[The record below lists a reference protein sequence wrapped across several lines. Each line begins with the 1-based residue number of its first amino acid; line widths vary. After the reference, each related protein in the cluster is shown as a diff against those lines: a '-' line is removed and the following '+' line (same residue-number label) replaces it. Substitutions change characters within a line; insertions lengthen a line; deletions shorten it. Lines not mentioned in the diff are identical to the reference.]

1 MSVDFPMWVGMG
13 SYGGFA
19 CALASIAYIVLYATR
34 RKRGTTR
41 QFVRSLLCCVL
52 ATFLM
57 LPPIWWNLNRLEL
70 YGPALNLN
78 EITFWL
84 SWSIAFGW
92 CLPLAVVAGYTLL
105 TVPLVAAAQGH
116 AVQRLASST
125 VLRALNDPGRRI
137 EPLGKGHPW
146 GQLVAMEQP
155 YAGQVNLLTRQLTLL
170 GRENDNDIVLEDL
183 VASRYHA
190 EIRWDHNHVEL
201 VDRQSTNGTFLNRQ
215 AVIGAAPL
223 KTGDIIKVGNLVYR
237 FDLLATATDTTFP
250 AEVETRKVRGVSS
263 GPATQTPALA
273 LVAVNGPMAGARWL
287 LNQQILGIGRGP
299 EQQICL
305 RDESVS
311 RQHAQIVRQ
320 RTGYFVNDWQ
330 GINGTWLNGVELTA
344 PAQLHPGDVLL
355 IGEIELRCEAVLGT
369 RRPTAP
375 DAHGSSL
382 PTMPPGKAGA
392 YLLQRL
398 GPPKEPRARLGP
410 PRLTPSQPPEQ
421 QQRQKP
427 PSQSRPQPQPQ
438 PQPPQEPDQHPDAW

>member
-1 MSVDFPMWVGMG
+1 MSVDFPMWFGMG
-13 SYGGFA
+13 SYGGLA
-19 CALASIAYIVLYATR
+19 CALASVAYIVLYATR
-34 RKRGTTR
+34 RRRGTTR
-41 QFVRSLLCCVL
+41 QFVRSLLCCIL
-52 ATFLM
+52 ASFLT
-57 LPPIWWNLNRLEL
+57 LPPIWWNLNRLDL
-70 YGPALNLN
+70 YGPALNVN

-84 SWSIAFGW
+84 CWSIVLGW

-105 TVPLVAAAQGH
+105 TAPLVAAEQGH
-116 AVQRLASST
+116 PIQRLSSST

-190 EIRWDHNHVEL
+190 EIRWDPNNVEL
-201 VDRQSTNGTFLNRQ
+201 VDRHSTNGTFLNRQ
-215 AVIGAAPL
+215 AVIGMAPL
-223 KTGDIIKVGNLVYR
+223 KTGDVIKVGNLVYR
-237 FDLLATATDTTFP
+237 FEILATAMDATFP

-273 LVAVNGPMAGARWL
+273 LVAVNGPIVGARWL
-287 LNQQILGIGRGP
+287 LNQQMVGIGRGP

-305 RDESVS
+305 PDESVS

-320 RTGYFVNDWQ
+320 RTGYFVNAWQ
-330 GINGTWLNGVELTA
+330 SINGTWLNGEELTA

-375 DAHGSSL
+375 DARGSSL
-382 PTMPPGKAGA
+382 PTLPPGKDGA

-421 QQRQKP
+421 RQTP
-427 PSQSRPQPQPQ
+427 TPEPRPQ
-438 PQPPQEPDQHPDAW
+438 PQPPQETEQHPDAW